1 MQSLKLAPVC
11 IFALVLTRSEIAS
24 KQEIVLERGIID

>member
-11 IFALVLTRSEIAS
+11 IFALVVTRREMAE
-24 KQEIVLERGIID
+24 QEILLERGIID